1 MDQWEVVILSGLLSL
16 IVSIATAWI
25 TATIA
30 RKNDVRKL
38 ILEERSKQYFEIY
51 PLIDE
56 LISNIHKVYDEEY
69 MQAFISQKAKMKLLA
84 SQKTFR
90 AYSVIFQM
98 VIDAYNAY
106 DIYCGYHQNEKRSC
120 FDDEDYRRVEANLAL
135 SEMDFKKYYLPDRN
149 MITEKIQDLY
159 MQMRN
164 DLGSNV
170 K

>member
-1 MDQWEVVILSGLLSL
+1 MDQWEVVVMSGLLSL
-16 IVSIATAWI
+16 IISITTAWI

-30 RKNDVRKL
+30 RRNDVRKL
-38 ILEERSKQYFEIY
+38 ILEERSKQYFEIF

-69 MQAFISQKAKMKLLA
+69 IQAFISQKAKMKLLA
-84 SQKTFR
+84 SQKTFQ

-106 DIYCGYHQNEKRSC
+106 DIYCGYHQNEERSC
-120 FDDEDYRRVEANLAL
+120 FDDESYMRVKANLTL
-135 SEMDFKKYYLPDRN
+135 PEMEFKKYYLPDRN
-149 MITEKIQDLY
+149 MVKEKIQNLY